1 MCADHIAFKV
11 FAAFGM
17 DRTRL
22 THHRVAPTKGY
33 GHPPHRL
40 VAQLARGVAI
50 ESGPI
55 AHRALVVH
63 GIRALLAHM
72 DVAAQ
77 LLYGLDCILKAHT
90 TCLIF
95 LLVRFPRKRHTVFCL
110 CALKEP

>member
-1 MCADHIAFKV
+1 
-11 FAAFGM
+11 M

-40 VAQLARGVAI
+40 AAQLARGVAI
-50 ESGPI
+50 EIGPV

-63 GIRALLAHM
+63 DARALVAHVN
-72 DVAAQ
+72 VAAH
-77 LLYGLDCILKAHT
+77 LLYGLDCIVKAHT
-90 TCLIF
+90 ASLMF